1 MNMKYLFGSIFA
13 LYSSNLFATANDWQL
28 SFQNPATDLMQ
39 EVIDLHDLILIM
51 MTVITLFVL
60 FLLFYVS
67 FRFSAKRNPTPSTTT
82 HNTILEVLW
91 TALPVVILVV
101 MAVPSFKLLYKQEKS
116 DSYDM
121 TVKVIGHQW
130 YWEYEYPDH
139 GDFYFESYMI
149 QDEDLQEGDL
159 RLLTVD
165 NPLIIPANKNVQI
178 LITAGDVLHSWA
190 VPSMGIKTDAVP
202 GRLNETWVNVKEPGT
217 YRGQCSEI
225 CGTGHGFMP
234 VVVKVLPENE
244 FMAWVNEAKN
254 NYAINED
261 IQPITSSE
269 NEELVLSKNEVI
281 KLEFEENK
289 L

>member
-1 MNMKYLFGSIFA
+1 MKSVFSVFFFLVSFKAFGKQ
-13 LYSSNLFATANDWQL
+13 ATDWQL
-28 SFQNPATDLMQ
+28 SFQNPATDLMGS
-39 EVIDLHDLILIM
+39 VVGLHNIILIV
-51 MTVITLFVL
+51 MTLVTLFVL

-67 FRFSAKRNPTPSTTT
+67 FRFSAKRNPIPSTTT
-82 HNTILEVLW
+82 HNTVVEVLW
-91 TALPVVILVV
+91 TAIPIVILVV
-101 MAVPSFKLLYKQEKS
+101 LAIPSFKLLYQQEKS
-116 DSYDM
+116 ENYDM

-139 GDFYFESYMI
+139 GDFYFESYMV
-149 QDEDLQEGDL
+149 QDADLQEGDL

-165 NPLIIPANKNVQI
+165 NPLVIPANKNIQI

-190 VPSMGIKTDAVP
+190 VPSMGLKTDAVP
-202 GRLNETWVNVKEPGT
+202 GRLNETWVNVKEPGI

-234 VVVKVLPENE
+234 VVVKVLPESE
-244 FMAWVNEAKN
+244 FIAWANEAKN

-261 IQPITSSE
+261 IKTNE
-269 NEELVLSKNEVI
+269 TNEEIIISQNNLIQL
-281 KLEFEENK
+281 EENN

>member
-1 MNMKYLFGSIFA
+1 MDG
-13 LYSSNLFATANDWQL
+13 TA
-28 SFQNPATDLMQ
+28 
-39 EVIDLHDLILIM
+39 
-51 MTVITLFVL
+51 
-60 FLLFYVS
+60 
-67 FRFSAKRNPTPSTTT
+67 RC
-82 HNTILEVLW
+82 
-91 TALPVVILVV
+91 ILVV
-101 MAVPSFKLLYKQEKS
+101 IAIPSFKLLYKQEKS
-116 DSYDM
+116 DAYDM

-139 GDFYFESYMI
+139 GNFYFESYMI

-165 NPLIIPANKNVQI
+165 NPLVIPANKNVQI

-244 FMAWVNEAKN
+244 FMAWANEAKN

-261 IQPITSSE
+261 IQPIASPE
-269 NEELVLSKNEVI
+269 EELVLSKNDVI
-281 KLEFEENK
+281 KLEVEEKK

>member
-1 MNMKYLFGSIFA
+1 MKLFFTIF
-13 LYSSNLFATANDWQL
+13 STLFVSKLNASAIDWQL

-39 EVIDLHDLILIM
+39 EVISLHNGILIV

-67 FRFSAKRNPTPSTTT
+67 FRFSAKRNPVPSTTT
-82 HNTILEVLW
+82 HNTIIEILW
-91 TALPVVILVV
+91 TAIPIVILVV
-101 MAVPSFKLLYKQEKS
+101 MAIPSFKLLYKQEKS

-139 GDFYFESYMI
+139 GNFYFESYMI
-149 QDEDLQEGDL
+149 EEEDLQKGDL

-165 NPLIIPANKNVQI
+165 NPLVIPANKNIQI

-190 VPSMGIKTDAVP
+190 MPSMGIKTDAVP
-202 GRLNETWVNVKEPGT
+202 GRLNETWINVKEPGT

-225 CGTGHGFMP
+225 CGRGHGFMP

-254 NYAINED
+254 NYAVNED
-261 IQPITSSE
+261 IELNETLDDEIIVSE
-269 NEELVLSKNEVI
+269 NKIIQLEEI
-281 KLEFEENK
+281 K
-289 L
+289 

>member
-1 MNMKYLFGSIFA
+1 MALMKLFFTIF
-13 LYSSNLFATANDWQL
+13 STLFVSKLNASATDWQL

-39 EVIDLHDLILIM
+39 EVISLHNGILIV

-67 FRFSAKRNPTPSTTT
+67 FRFSAKRNPVPSTTT
-82 HNTILEVLW
+82 HNTIIEILW
-91 TALPVVILVV
+91 TAIPIVILVV
-101 MAVPSFKLLYKQEKS
+101 MAIPSFKLLYKQEKS

-139 GDFYFESYMI
+139 GNFYFESYMI
-149 QDEDLQEGDL
+149 EEEDLQKGDL

-165 NPLIIPANKNVQI
+165 NPLVIPANKNIQI

-190 VPSMGIKTDAVP
+190 MPSMGIKTDAVP
-202 GRLNETWVNVKEPGT
+202 GRLNETWINVKEPGT

-225 CGTGHGFMP
+225 CGRGHGFMP

-254 NYAINED
+254 NYAVNED
-261 IQPITSSE
+261 IE
-269 NEELVLSKNEVI
+269 LNETLDNEIIVSKNKI
-281 KLEFEENK
+281 IQLEETK
-289 L
+289 

>member
-1 MNMKYLFGSIFA
+1 MKSIFSVFFFLLSFKA
-13 LYSSNLFATANDWQL
+13 SGKQATDWQL
-28 SFQNPATDLMQ
+28 SFQNPATDLMGS
-39 EVIDLHDLILIM
+39 VVGLHNIILIV
-51 MTVITLFVL
+51 MTLVTLFVL

-67 FRFSAKRNPTPSTTT
+67 FRFSAKRNPIPSTTT
-82 HNTILEVLW
+82 HNTVVEVLW
-91 TALPVVILVV
+91 TAIPIVILVV
-101 MAVPSFKLLYKQEKS
+101 LAIPSFKLLYQQEKS
-116 DSYDM
+116 ENYDM

-139 GDFYFESYMI
+139 GDFYFESYMV

-165 NPLIIPANKNVQI
+165 NPLVIPANKNIQI

-190 VPSMGIKTDAVP
+190 VPSMGLKTDAVP
-202 GRLNETWVNVKEPGT
+202 GRLNETWVNVKEPGI

-234 VVVKVLPENE
+234 VVVKVLPESE
-244 FMAWVNEAKN
+244 FIAWANEAKN

-261 IQPITSSE
+261 IKTNE
-269 NEELVLSKNEVI
+269 TNEEIIISQNNLIQL
-281 KLEFEENK
+281 EENN

>member
-1 MNMKYLFGSIFA
+1 
-13 LYSSNLFATANDWQL
+13 
-28 SFQNPATDLMQ
+28 MQ
-39 EVIDLHDLILIM
+39 EVIDLHDLILII

-101 MAVPSFKLLYKQEKS
+101 IAIPSFKLLYKQEKS
-116 DSYDM
+116 DTYDM

-165 NPLIIPANKNVQI
+165 NPLVIPANKNVQI

-261 IQPITSSE
+261 IQPIASPE
-269 NEELVLSKNEVI
+269 EELVLSKNDLIRLEV
-281 KLEFEENK
+281 EENK

>member
-1 MNMKYLFGSIFA
+1 MRSIISIFFLLISFE
-13 LYSSNLFATANDWQL
+13 LYGKQATDWQL
-28 SFQNPATDLMQ
+28 SFQNPATDLMGS
-39 EVIDLHDLILIM
+39 VVGLHNVILIVM
-51 MTVITLFVL
+51 SLITVFVL

-67 FRFSAKRNPTPSTTT
+67 FRFSAKRNPIPSTRT
-82 HNTILEVLW
+82 HNTVVEVLW
-91 TALPVVILVV
+91 TAIPIVILVV
-101 MAVPSFKLLYKQEKS
+101 LAIPSFKLLYQQEKS
-116 DSYDM
+116 ENYDM

-149 QDEDLQEGDL
+149 QDEDLKEGDL

-165 NPLIIPANKNVQI
+165 NPLVIPANKNVQI

-190 VPSMGIKTDAVP
+190 VPSMGLKTDAVP
-202 GRLNETWVNVKEPGT
+202 GRLNETWVNVKEPGI

-225 CGTGHGFMP
+225 CGSGHGFMP
-234 VVVKVLPENE
+234 VVVKVLPERE
-244 FMAWVNEAKN
+244 FMAWANEAKN

-261 IQPITSSE
+261 IEINKP
-269 NEELVLSKNEVI
+269 EEEIVI
-281 KLEFEENK
+281 SQNNIIQLEENN

>member
-1 MNMKYLFGSIFA
+1 MKSIF
-13 LYSSNLFATANDWQL
+13 SLFFFLVSFEAFGKQATDWQL
-28 SFQNPATDLMQ
+28 SFQNPATDLMGS
-39 EVIDLHDLILIM
+39 VVGLHNIILIV
-51 MTVITLFVL
+51 MTLVTLFVL

-67 FRFSAKRNPTPSTTT
+67 FRFSAKRNPIPSTTT
-82 HNTILEVLW
+82 HNTVVEVLW
-91 TALPVVILVV
+91 TAIPIVILVV
-101 MAVPSFKLLYKQEKS
+101 LAIPSFKLLYQQEKS
-116 DSYDM
+116 ENYDM

-165 NPLIIPANKNVQI
+165 NPLVIPANKNIQI

-190 VPSMGIKTDAVP
+190 VPSMGLKTDAVP
-202 GRLNETWVNVKEPGT
+202 GRLNETWVNVKEPGI

-234 VVVKVLPENE
+234 VVVKVLPESE
-244 FMAWVNEAKN
+244 FIAWANEAKN

-261 IQPITSSE
+261 IKTNE
-269 NEELVLSKNEVI
+269 TNEEIIISQNNLI
-281 KLEFEENK
+281 KLEENN

>member
-1 MNMKYLFGSIFA
+1 MKTLCSIILVF
-13 LYSSNLFATANDWQL
+13 LTSNLYAVATDWQL

-39 EVIDLHDLILIM
+39 KVVSLHNGILIV
-51 MTVITLFVL
+51 MTAITLFVL

-67 FRFSAKRNPTPSTTT
+67 FRFSAKRNPVPSTTT
-82 HNTILEVLW
+82 HNTVIEVLW
-91 TALPVVILVV
+91 TAIPVVILVI
-101 MAVPSFKLLYKQEKS
+101 MAIPSFKLLYEQEKS
-116 DSYDM
+116 ETYDM

-139 GDFYFESYMI
+139 GDFYFESYMV

-165 NPLIIPANKNVQI
+165 NPLVIPANKNVQI
-178 LITAGDVLHSWA
+178 LISAGDVLHSWA

-202 GRLNETWVNVKEPGT
+202 GRLNETWVNVKEPGI

-244 FMAWVNEAKN
+244 FIAWANEAKN

-261 IQPITSSE
+261 ININQPSEDKIIVSE
-269 NEELVLSKNEVI
+269 NKIIQL
-281 KLEFEENK
+281 EENK

>member
-1 MNMKYLFGSIFA
+1 MKSIFT
-13 LYSSNLFATANDWQL
+13 LFFFIVSLKAFGKQATDWQL
-28 SFQNPATDLMQ
+28 SFQNPATDLMGS
-39 EVIDLHDLILIM
+39 VVGLHNIILIV
-51 MTVITLFVL
+51 MTLVTLFVL

-67 FRFSAKRNPTPSTTT
+67 FRFSAKRNPIPSTTT
-82 HNTILEVLW
+82 HNTVVEVLW
-91 TALPVVILVV
+91 TAIPIVILVV
-101 MAVPSFKLLYKQEKS
+101 LSIPSFKLLYQQEKS
-116 DSYDM
+116 ENYDM

-165 NPLIIPANKNVQI
+165 NPLVIPANKNIQI

-190 VPSMGIKTDAVP
+190 VPSMGLKTDAVP
-202 GRLNETWVNVKEPGT
+202 GRLNETWVNVKEPGI

-234 VVVKVLPENE
+234 VVVKVLPESE
-244 FMAWVNEAKN
+244 FIAWANEAKN

-261 IQPITSSE
+261 IKTNE
-269 NEELVLSKNEVI
+269 TNEEIIISQNNLI
-281 KLEFEENK
+281 KLEENN

>member
-1 MNMKYLFGSIFA
+1 MKSILSIFFIFISFE
-13 LYSSNLFATANDWQL
+13 LYGKQATDWQL
-28 SFQNPATDLMQ
+28 SFQNPATDLMGS
-39 EVIDLHDLILIM
+39 VVGLHNVILIVM
-51 MTVITLFVL
+51 SLITIFVL

-67 FRFSAKRNPTPSTTT
+67 FRFSAKRNPIPSTRT
-82 HNTILEVLW
+82 HNTVVEVLW
-91 TALPVVILVV
+91 TAIPIVILVV
-101 MAVPSFKLLYKQEKS
+101 LAIPSFKLLYQQEKS
-116 DSYDM
+116 ENYDM

-149 QDEDLQEGDL
+149 QDEDLKEGDL

-165 NPLIIPANKNVQI
+165 NPLVIPANKNVQI

-190 VPSMGIKTDAVP
+190 VPSMGLKTDAVP
-202 GRLNETWVNVKEPGT
+202 GRLNETWVNVKEPGI

-225 CGTGHGFMP
+225 CGSGHGFMP
-234 VVVKVLPENE
+234 VVVKVLPERE
-244 FMAWVNEAKN
+244 FMAWANEAKN

-261 IQPITSSE
+261 IEINKP
-269 NEELVLSKNEVI
+269 EEEIVI
-281 KLEFEENK
+281 SQNNIIQLEENN

>member
-1 MNMKYLFGSIFA
+1 MALMKSIFTIF
-13 LYSSNLFATANDWQL
+13 LTLFVSKLNASATDWQL
-28 SFQNPATDLMQ
+28 SFQNPATDLMK
-39 EVIDLHDLILIM
+39 EVVTLHNGILIV

-67 FRFSAKRNPTPSTTT
+67 FRFSAKRNPVPSTTT
-82 HNTILEVLW
+82 HNTIIEILW
-91 TALPVVILVV
+91 TAIPIVILVV
-101 MAVPSFKLLYKQEKS
+101 MAIPSFKLLYKQEKS

-139 GDFYFESYMI
+139 GNFYFESYMI
-149 QDEDLQEGDL
+149 EEEDLQKGDL

-165 NPLIIPANKNVQI
+165 NPLVIPANKNIQI

-190 VPSMGIKTDAVP
+190 MPSMGIKTDAVP
-202 GRLNETWVNVKEPGT
+202 GRLNETWINVKEPGT

-225 CGTGHGFMP
+225 CGRGHGFMP

-254 NYAINED
+254 NYAVNED
-261 IQPITSSE
+261 IE
-269 NEELVLSKNEVI
+269 LNETLDNEIIVSKNKI
-281 KLEFEENK
+281 IQLEETK
-289 L
+289 

>member
-1 MNMKYLFGSIFA
+1 MKSILSVFFILISFE
-13 LYSSNLFATANDWQL
+13 LYGKQATDWQL
-28 SFQNPATDLMQ
+28 SFQNPATDLMGS
-39 EVIDLHDLILIM
+39 VVGLHNIILIV
-51 MTVITLFVL
+51 MTLVTLFVL

-67 FRFSAKRNPTPSTTT
+67 FRFSAKRNPIPSTTT
-82 HNTILEVLW
+82 HNTVVEVLW
-91 TALPVVILVV
+91 TAIPIVILVV
-101 MAVPSFKLLYKQEKS
+101 LAIPSFKLLYQQEKS
-116 DSYDM
+116 ENYDM

-149 QDEDLQEGDL
+149 QDEDLKEGDL

-165 NPLIIPANKNVQI
+165 NPLVIPANKNVQI

-190 VPSMGIKTDAVP
+190 VPSMGLKTDAVP
-202 GRLNETWVNVKEPGT
+202 GRLNETWVNVKEPGI

-225 CGTGHGFMP
+225 CGSGHGFMP
-234 VVVKVLPENE
+234 VVVKVLPERE
-244 FMAWVNEAKN
+244 FMAWANEAKN

-261 IQPITSSE
+261 IEINKP
-269 NEELVLSKNEVI
+269 EEEIVI
-281 KLEFEENK
+281 SQNNIIQLEENN

>member
-1 MNMKYLFGSIFA
+1 MKSIFSVFFFLISFEA
-13 LYSSNLFATANDWQL
+13 FGKQATDWQL
-28 SFQNPATDLMQ
+28 SFQNPATDLMGS
-39 EVIDLHDLILIM
+39 VVGLHNIILIV
-51 MTVITLFVL
+51 MTLVTLFVL

-67 FRFSAKRNPTPSTTT
+67 FRFSAKRNPIPSTTT
-82 HNTILEVLW
+82 HNTVVEVLW
-91 TALPVVILVV
+91 TAIPIVILVV
-101 MAVPSFKLLYKQEKS
+101 LAIPSFKLLYQQEKS
-116 DSYDM
+116 ENYDM

-165 NPLIIPANKNVQI
+165 NPLVIPANKNIQI

-190 VPSMGIKTDAVP
+190 VPSMGLKTDAVP
-202 GRLNETWVNVKEPGT
+202 GRLNETWVNVKEPGI

-234 VVVKVLPENE
+234 VVVKVLPESE
-244 FMAWVNEAKN
+244 FIAWANEAKN

-261 IQPITSSE
+261 IKTNE
-269 NEELVLSKNEVI
+269 TNEEIIISQNNLI
-281 KLEFEENK
+281 KLEENN

>member
-1 MNMKYLFGSIFA
+1 MKFLLLFLASIVP
-13 LYSSNLFATANDWQL
+13 ATLWADFPKAWQFG
-28 SFQNPATDLMQ
+28 FQDPATDLMGK
-39 EVIDLHDLILIM
+39 VISLHNGISIVM
-51 MTVITLFVL
+51 AGVTLFVL
-60 FLLFYVS
+60 ILLFYVS
-67 FRFSAKRNPTPSTTT
+67 YRFSAKRNPNPSSTT
-82 HNTILEVLW
+82 HNTVLEILW
-91 TALPVVILVV
+91 TAIPVIILVI
-101 MAVPSFKLLYKQEKS
+101 MAIPSFKLLYQQEKTE
-116 DSYDM
+116 DYDM
-121 TVKVIGHQW
+121 TVKIIGHQW
-130 YWEYEYPDH
+130 YWEYEYPDY
-139 GDFYFESYMI
+139 GNFYFESYMV
-149 QDEDLQEGDL
+149 QDEDLKKDDI

-165 NPLIIPANKNVQI
+165 NPLVIPANTNIQI

-244 FMAWVNEAKN
+244 FMAWVNTAKN

-261 IQPITSSE
+261 IQTDMTSSE
-269 NEELVLSKNEVI
+269 EIIVSENKI
-281 KLEFEENK
+281 IQFEEKK

>member
-1 MNMKYLFGSIFA
+1 MALMKSFFTIFLTLFVSKLNA
-13 LYSSNLFATANDWQL
+13 SAKDWQL
-28 SFQNPATDLMQ
+28 SFQNPATDLMK
-39 EVIDLHDLILIM
+39 EVVTLHNGILIV
-51 MTVITLFVL
+51 MTLITLFVL

-67 FRFSAKRNPTPSTTT
+67 FRFSAKRNPVPSTTT
-82 HNTILEVLW
+82 HNTIIEILW
-91 TALPVVILVV
+91 TAIPIVILVV
-101 MAVPSFKLLYKQEKS
+101 MAIPSFKLLYKQEKS

-139 GDFYFESYMI
+139 GNFYFESYMI
-149 QDEDLQEGDL
+149 EEEDLQKGDL

-165 NPLIIPANKNVQI
+165 NPLVIPANKNIQI

-190 VPSMGIKTDAVP
+190 MPSMGIKTDAVP
-202 GRLNETWVNVKEPGT
+202 GRLNETWINVKEPGT

-225 CGTGHGFMP
+225 CGRGHGFMP

-254 NYAINED
+254 NYAVNED
-261 IQPITSSE
+261 IELNETLDDEIIVSE
-269 NEELVLSKNEVI
+269 NKIIQLEETK
-281 KLEFEENK
+281 
-289 L
+289 

>member
-1 MNMKYLFGSIFA
+1 MKSIFSVFFFLVSFEA
-13 LYSSNLFATANDWQL
+13 FGKQATDWQL
-28 SFQNPATDLMQ
+28 SFQNPATDLMGS
-39 EVIDLHDLILIM
+39 VVGLHNIILIV
-51 MTVITLFVL
+51 MTLVTLFVL

-67 FRFSAKRNPTPSTTT
+67 FRFSAKRNPIPSTTT
-82 HNTILEVLW
+82 HNTVVEVLW
-91 TALPVVILVV
+91 TAIPIVILVV
-101 MAVPSFKLLYKQEKS
+101 LAIPSFKLLYQQEKS
-116 DSYDM
+116 ENYDM

-139 GDFYFESYMI
+139 GDFYFESYMV
-149 QDEDLQEGDL
+149 QDEDLQDGDL

-165 NPLIIPANKNVQI
+165 NPLVIPANKNIQI

-190 VPSMGIKTDAVP
+190 VPSMGLKTDAVP
-202 GRLNETWVNVKEPGT
+202 GRLNETWVNVKEPGI

-234 VVVKVLPENE
+234 VVVKVLPESE
-244 FMAWVNEAKN
+244 FIAWANEAKN

-261 IQPITSSE
+261 IKTNE
-269 NEELVLSKNEVI
+269 TNEEIIISQNNLI
-281 KLEFEENK
+281 KLEENN

>member
-1 MNMKYLFGSIFA
+1 MSKMKSIFSVFFFLVSFNA
-13 LYSSNLFATANDWQL
+13 FGKQATDWQL
-28 SFQNPATDLMQ
+28 SFQNPATDLMGS
-39 EVIDLHDLILIM
+39 VVGLHNIILIV
-51 MTVITLFVL
+51 MTLVTLFVL

-67 FRFSAKRNPTPSTTT
+67 FRFSAKRNPIPSTTT
-82 HNTILEVLW
+82 HNTVVEVLW
-91 TALPVVILVV
+91 TAIPIVILVV
-101 MAVPSFKLLYKQEKS
+101 LAIPSFKLLYQQEKS
-116 DSYDM
+116 ENYDM

-165 NPLIIPANKNVQI
+165 NPLVIPANKNIQI
-178 LITAGDVLHSWA
+178 RITAGDVLHSWA
-190 VPSMGIKTDAVP
+190 VPSMGLKTDAVP
-202 GRLNETWVNVKEPGT
+202 GRLNETWVNVKEPGI

-225 CGTGHGFMP
+225 CGSGHGFMP
-234 VVVKVLPENE
+234 VVVKVLPESE
-244 FMAWVNEAKN
+244 FIAWANEAKN

-261 IQPITSSE
+261 IKTNE
-269 NEELVLSKNEVI
+269 TNEEIIISQNNLI
-281 KLEFEENK
+281 KLEENN

>member
-1 MNMKYLFGSIFA
+1 MKSILSVLLISISFE
-13 LYSSNLFATANDWQL
+13 LYGKQATDWQL
-28 SFQNPATDLMQ
+28 SFQNPATDLMGS
-39 EVIDLHDLILIM
+39 VVGLHNVILIVM
-51 MTVITLFVL
+51 SLITVFVL

-67 FRFSAKRNPTPSTTT
+67 FRFSAKRNPIPSTRT
-82 HNTILEVLW
+82 HNTVVEVLW
-91 TALPVVILVV
+91 TAIPIVILVV
-101 MAVPSFKLLYKQEKS
+101 LAIPSFKLLYQQEKS
-116 DSYDM
+116 ENYDM

-149 QDEDLQEGDL
+149 QDEDLKEGDL

-165 NPLIIPANKNVQI
+165 NPLVIPANKNVQI

-190 VPSMGIKTDAVP
+190 VPSMGLKTDAVP
-202 GRLNETWVNVKEPGT
+202 GRLNETWVNVKEPGI

-225 CGTGHGFMP
+225 CGSGHGFMP
-234 VVVKVLPENE
+234 VVVKVLPERE
-244 FMAWVNEAKN
+244 FVAWANEAKN

-261 IQPITSSE
+261 IEVNKPV
-269 NEELVLSKNEVI
+269 EEIVISQNNTI
-281 KLEFEENK
+281 KLEENN